1 MNVSYVFL
9 TKKTKKNKK
18 QKTVKLQT
26 LKSKAACFT

>member
-9 TKKTKKNKK
+9 TKKNKKK

>member
-9 TKKTKKNKK
+9 TKKNKK